1 MAKAPVRSF
10 TVLAVAAV
18 AAVASAM
25 HPAADTDDRV
35 QPQET
40 AASSQHLGQWADY
53 GRLNHPCVE
62 ATPQASASAASAADP
77 SNCL

>member
-40 AASSQHLGQWADY
+40 AASSQHLGHWADY
-53 GRLNHPCVE
+53 GRPNLCAE
-62 ATPQASASAASAADP
+62 AAPQASAPAASAADP
-77 SNCL
+77 SICL

>member
-25 HPAADTDDRV
+25 NPAADTEDRV
-35 QPQET
+35 PPHEP
-40 AASSQHLGQWADY
+40 AVSSQHLGRWADC
-53 GRLNHPCVE
+53 GQLHPCVE
-62 ATPQASASAASAADP
+62 AAPQASASAASAADP
-77 SNCL
+77 SSCL

>member
-1 MAKAPVRSF
+1 MAQAPVRSF

-25 HPAADTDDRV
+25 NPTADTEDSV
-35 QPQET
+35 PPHET
-40 AASSQHLGQWADY
+40 AVSSQHLGRWSDY
-53 GRLNHPCVE
+53 GQLHPCVE

-77 SNCL
+77 SSCL